1 VGTTYTS
8 NDHLLL
14 EEEFIIKWKGPNGE
28 MEGPLYVL
36 WQLIESYQVDIF
48 EVSIHRITEDFLNF
62 IKKAKEL
69 KIELASSFAL
79 MASKLLY
86 YKSKALL
93 PDPGFEDEE
102 QEKLPPEIVQQLLE
116 YRKFQQAAEV
126 LKEIK
131 ELSEG
136 VFSRQNDQT
145 LVEIEES
152 YNIND
157 LIQAYINFLKRKE
170 LSQSQKEK
178 YLEINLE
185 NLTVEQKIEDIRK
198 ILEITTYF
206 AFYELFENPYN
217 ISVFE
222 FIVVFLAILEL
233 ARLNEII
240 IEQKEIFGPIYIF
253 KKSVTVR

>member
-1 VGTTYTS
+1 VGTNYTS
-8 NDHLLL
+8 NDNLL

-62 IKKAKEL
+62 IKRAQEL

-126 LKEIK
+126 LKEIE

-136 VFSRQNDQT
+136 VFSRQNEQT
-145 LVEIEES
+145 LIEIEES

-170 LSQSQKEK
+170 ISQTQKEK
-178 YLEINLE
+178 HLEINLE

-198 ILEITTYF
+198 ILEDTTGF
-206 AFYELFENPYN
+206 AFHELFEDPYN
-217 ISVFE
+217 ISLLE

-233 ARLNEII
+233 ARIKEII

-253 KKSVTVR
+253 KKSITVR

>member
-1 VGTTYTS
+1 MGTNYTS
-8 NDHLLL
+8 NDNLL

-62 IKKAKEL
+62 IKRAQEL

-126 LKEIK
+126 LKEIE

-136 VFSRQNDQT
+136 VFSRQNEQT
-145 LVEIEES
+145 LIEIEES

-170 LSQSQKEK
+170 ISQTQKEK
-178 YLEINLE
+178 HLEINLE

-198 ILEITTYF
+198 ILEDTTGF
-206 AFYELFENPYN
+206 AFHELFEDPYN
-217 ISVFE
+217 ISLLE

-233 ARLNEII
+233 ARIKEII

-253 KKSVTVR
+253 KKSITVR

>member
-8 NDHLLL
+8 NDYLLL

-170 LSQSQKEK
+170 ISQTQKEK
-178 YLEINLE
+178 HLEINLE

-198 ILEITTYF
+198 ILENTTYF
-206 AFYELFENPYN
+206 AFHELFENPYN